1 MSKRGMSRR
10 GFAAAVAGAPL
21 LAQQAQDAAGRCAQ
35 SQYVGAAAAALRT
48 AARGDS
54 VRGSDRVHAQGRE
67 GQDRDFPHEP
77 RARHRRDI

>member
-21 LAQQAQDAAGRCAQ
+21 LAQQAQTPPAGAPNPNTSVQQQRRFGPPPEVIPFEAPIEFTRKDVKAKIEPFPM
-35 SQYVGAAAAALRT
+35 SQ
-48 AARGDS
+48 
-54 VRGSDRVHAQGRE
+54 
-67 GQDRDFPHEP
+67 